1 MEKEKYG
8 EGSGDGEGKEVK
20 RNKKRL
26 YNEVFILQRY
36 FYFLYFPSR
45 KLFPVFES
53 KAK

>member
-8 EGSGDGEGKEVK
+8 EGSGDGEGMGVM
-20 RNKKRL
+20 RNKKGL

-45 KLFPVFES
+45 KLFPVFGS